1 MPKWLQKGCQNG
13 ACFGVF
19 SLHFLGHF
27 LRGFWTAFLC
37 QSLHFES
44 FLSTI
49 LAPIAKKVKFVKTVR
64 TLSKTNVFEGWR
76 RSFWRLFGIC
86 LLQFSLTRF
95 QTIFTSIL
103 GAFGVHF
110 RLRLAPFSR
119 PFSSRYFYT
128 NFGAFWWGTPPPR
141 R

>member
-1 MPKWLQKGCQNG
+1 MAPGTHFGGLLALISGIFSILFRVRSGEVFLELLWRTFRLKG
-13 ACFGVF
+13 
-19 SLHFLGHF
+19 
-27 LRGFWTAFLC
+27 
-37 QSLHFES
+37 S

-49 LAPIAKKVKFVKTVR
+49 LAPIAKKVKFLKTVKTH
-64 TLSKTNVFEGWR
+64 SKTYVFEGWR

-103 GAFGVHF
+103 GAFRVHF
-110 RLRLAPFSR
+110 RLMLVSFSR

-128 NFGAFWWGTPPPR
+128 
-141 R
+141 